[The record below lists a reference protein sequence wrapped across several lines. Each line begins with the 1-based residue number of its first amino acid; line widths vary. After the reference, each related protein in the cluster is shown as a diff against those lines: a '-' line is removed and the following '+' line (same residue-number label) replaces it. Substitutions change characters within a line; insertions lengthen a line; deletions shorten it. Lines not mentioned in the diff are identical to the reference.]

1 MTLETMINGLSR
13 DEQLIAMELLWV
25 RLTQYA
31 TPTVPSDW
39 HSEIVSKLA
48 AAVESGEDTLSD
60 WSDAKE
66 RLAERLR

>member
-1 MTLETMINGLSR
+1 MTLETMINGLSP

-31 TPTVPSDW
+31 TPTAPPGW
-39 HSEIVSKLA
+39 HSEIVSKRA